1 MTSPKFYVPKP
12 ANFGDA
18 IVVVANL
25 EIADCKMDM
34 KGVKERY
41 KTSSV
46 IFMQKQWMML
56 GCYFCMFFYWQI
68 LRFLLHLI
76 MAPNCLAAFWQS
88 AASLQKKKKHFSLP
102 EITEEDYWSLG
113 WVSRKASSLLP
124 TCCPLYRGICVWAH
138 HLSWPPSKREEAG
151 TSVAWFLSF
160 PVHVD
165 ISNRSDEFYPKI
177 SLCWL

>member
-1 MTSPKFYVPKP
+1 MLQQKRHLYSDFTKILCAK
-12 ANFGDA
+12 ACNFGDA
-18 IVVVANL
+18 IVVVASL

-41 KTSSV
+41 KTFPV

-88 AASLQKKKKHFSLP
+88 AASSQRKKKNIFP

-113 WVSRKASSLLP
+113 WVSRKASSLLSSVQRY
-124 TCCPLYRGICVWAH
+124 LCV
-138 HLSWPPSKREEAG
+138 SPSFKLA
-151 TSVAWFLSF
+151 S
-160 PVHVD
+160 
-165 ISNRSDEFYPKI
+165 
-177 SLCWL
+177 

>member
-88 AASLQKKKKHFSLP
+88 AASLQKKKKKTLFSSWN
-102 EITEEDYWSLG
+102 YWRRLLEPGVGLQKSFQPAAYLLSSVQRYLC
-113 WVSRKASSLLP
+113 VSPSFKLAS
-124 TCCPLYRGICVWAH
+124 
-138 HLSWPPSKREEAG
+138 
-151 TSVAWFLSF
+151 
-160 PVHVD
+160 
-165 ISNRSDEFYPKI
+165 
-177 SLCWL
+177 